1 MHAGFAG
8 VVSPVFVGRDAELAV
23 ARTLSI
29 GPSLPTPGCC
39 SSPAK
44 QESARPA
51 SSTRR
56 LDYAKQH
63 GMQVLSGHCVQ
74 LGTEGLPVRADR
86 RSAARAHPATPGR
99 EQLDEV
105 LGPARELVS
114 RLIPTLGETPRERR
128 PR

>member
-23 ARTLSI
+23 ARTAIDRALHTDS
-29 GPSLPTPGCC
+29 GLLLVAGE
-39 SSPAK
+39 AGVGK
-44 QESARPA
+44 
-51 SSTRR
+51 TR
-56 LDYAKQH
+56 LVDEAAGYAKQH

-74 LGTEGLPVRADR
+74 LGTEGLPFAPIAEALRELIRD
-86 RSAARAHPATPGR
+86 TGR

-105 LGPARELVS
+105 LGPARS
-114 RLIPTLGETPRERR
+114 WSAALIPTLGERRRRR